1 MIRVYKM
8 PAKKTT
14 SKKTSSKVTKVSQPA
29 PAPAP
34 VPVPEP
40 VEQPTTETLVS
51 TENPTDAMF
60 KSILADLQTQKSA
73 ITLMIANVKKLQ
85 KDYSKEVKMHQKK
98 KKGTG
103 KKREPSGFAKPT
115 KLSKELC
122 DFLGKSEGTE
132 MARTEVTKYLTEYI
146 KTQNL
151 QYEKDKRTILPDAKL
166 SKLLFKS
173 KKDEGKVTYF
183 NLQKWMK
190 PHFSK
195 ESSSA

>member
-14 SKKTSSKVTKVSQPA
+14 SKKSSSKVTKVSQPA
-29 PAPAP
+29 P

-40 VEQPTTETLVS
+40 VVQTTTEESVVP
-51 TENPTDAMF
+51 ENPTDVMF

-73 ITLMIANVKKLQ
+73 ITVMIANVKKLQ
-85 KDYSKEVKMHQKK
+85 KDYAKEVKMHQKK

-122 DFLGKSEGTE
+122 AFLGKSEGTE

-166 SKLLFKS
+166 KKLLFKD

-190 PHFSK
+190 PHFYK

>member
-14 SKKTSSKVTKVSQPA
+14 SKKSSSKVTKVSQPA
-29 PAPAP
+29 P

-40 VEQPTTETLVS
+40 VVQTTTEESVVP
-51 TENPTDAMF
+51 ENPTDAMF

-85 KDYSKEVKMHQKK
+85 KDYAKELKMHQKK

-122 DFLGKSEGTE
+122 AFLGKSEGTE

-146 KTQNL
+146 KNQNL

-166 SKLLFKS
+166 KKLLFKD

>member
-14 SKKTSSKVTKVSQPA
+14 SKKSSSKVTKVSQPA
-29 PAPAP
+29 P

-40 VEQPTTETLVS
+40 VVQTTTEESVVP
-51 TENPTDAMF
+51 ENPTDTMF

-85 KDYSKEVKMHQKK
+85 KDYAKEVKMHQKK

-122 DFLGKSEGTE
+122 AFLGKSEGTE

-146 KTQNL
+146 KTEKL

-166 SKLLFKS
+166 KKLLFKD

-190 PHFSK
+190 PHFYK